1 MGDFFKGLTGFT
13 DHMLDVS
20 NNVFNKN
27 FGNGG
32 TPSVESF
39 FGALSHG
46 VKGFTG
52 FVGGAAKDVASIP
65 AGIIGDSLGTISK
78 GIFGDY
84 GNIIIPVIIVGVV
97 YVIVKK

>member
-1 MGDFFKGLTGFT
+1 MGFFDDLTKTG
-13 DHMLDVS
+13 DHFLGVA
-20 NNVFNKN
+20 NNAFNKN
-27 FGNGG
+27 FGNGH

-52 FVGGAAKDVASIP
+52 FVGNTAKDVASIP